1 MDNSFERKETISI
14 KTETSETVDTEF
26 EKTFECICLE
36 EYEEAIHLF
45 KKIVLHSSNEQ
56 SKGLAWEQIG
66 YCEYCL
72 DNIYKAIKNYK
83 QSLKFSVKPQE
94 KVNRLCAIAKL
105 YTKLG
110 EENNKKENYKRANLY
125 FKEMLDIATID
136 SECIEQLRAL
146 MEKTE
151 DKNVNLYQVAEQTL
165 NMFQE
170 L

>member
-1 MDNSFERKETISI
+1 M
-14 KTETSETVDTEF
+14 
-26 EKTFECICLE
+26 
-36 EYEEAIHLF
+36 
-45 KKIVLHSSNEQ
+45 
-56 SKGLAWEQIG
+56 
-66 YCEYCL
+66 
-72 DNIYKAIKNYK
+72 
-83 QSLKFSVKPQE
+83 
-94 KVNRLCAIAKL
+94 CAIAKL